1 MYRNDL
7 PQLNG
12 RTFLTDAGLE
22 TWLIFKHGTNLREFA
37 SFETVRSDAGRQALV
52 AYFMP
57 FIALG
62 EERDMGVILES
73 PTWRA
78 SPEWGARLGYSASD
92 IVEINREAIE
102 LLTEMRDRAKV
113 SVPVVVSGNIGPR
126 GDGYVAGEVMTPEDA
141 EAYHAVQVGAF
152 ATSKADMVSAITMTN
167 PNEAIGISRAAAKAG
182 LPCVIGFTV
191 ETDGRL
197 PDGTALGEAI
207 ETVDAATVTPPVY
220 YMVNCAH
227 PDHFSDK
234 LCGNTAWLSRIQSV
248 RANASRMSH
257 AELDE
262 AEELDEGDA
271 RELAG
276 LYVELKQLLPNL
288 NVVGG
293 CCGTDHRHVEEITA
307 AIA

>member
-1 MYRNDL
+1 MYRNNL

-12 RTFLTDAGLE
+12 KTFLTDAGLE
-22 TWLIFKHGTNLREFA
+22 TWLIFKNGTDLREFA
-37 SFETVRSDAGRQALV
+37 SFETVRSDAGRKAL
-52 AYFMP
+52 ADYFLP

-62 EERDMGVILES
+62 EERDMGVVLES

-102 LLTEMRDRAKV
+102 LLSEMRAEAKA

-126 GDGYVAGEVMTPEDA
+126 GDGYVAGEAMSATEA

-191 ETDGRL
+191 ETDGGL
-197 PDGTALGEAI
+197 PDGTPLGEAI
-207 ETVDAATVTPPVY
+207 ETVDAACETPPVY

-234 LCGNTAWLSRIQSV
+234 LRDNTDWLSRIHSI

-276 LYVELKQLLPNL
+276 LYVELKRLLPNL

>member
-1 MYRNDL
+1 MFRNNL

-12 RTFLTDAGLE
+12 QTFLTDAGLE
-22 TWLIFKHGTNLREFA
+22 TWLIFKNGTELREFA
-37 SFETVRSDAGRQALV
+37 SFETVRSDAGRQAL
-52 AYFMP
+52 ADYFKP

-92 IVEINREAIE
+92 IVEINREAIA
-102 LLTEMRDRAKV
+102 LLSDLRANANA

-126 GDGYVAGEVMTPEDA
+126 GDGYVPGETMTMEEA
-141 EAYHAVQVGAF
+141 EAYHAVQIGAF
-152 ATSKADMVSAITMTN
+152 ATSNADMVSAITMTN
-167 PNEAIGISRAAAKAG
+167 PNEAIGIARAAAKAG

-197 PDGTALGEAI
+197 PDGTPLGEAI
-207 ETVDAATVTPPVY
+207 ESVDAACDTPPVY

-234 LCGNTAWLSRIQSV
+234 LRGNDDWLSRIHSV
-248 RANASRMSH
+248 RANASRLSH

-276 LYVELKQLLPNL
+276 LYVELKELLPNL

-293 CCGTDHRHVEEITA
+293 CCGTDHRHVQEITA